1 MAHDLRQELQ
11 GKMAKPWSKTLRD
24 EKRKQR
30 KKEPHEKRP
39 KEYKKGKK
47 MGAFGT
53 SYLKPYGE

>member
-1 MAHDLRQELQ
+1 
-11 GKMAKPWSKTLRD
+11 MAKPWSKTLRD